1 MFTPFVSD
9 EHPVAL
15 YAGVP
20 PQYTSDGLAIDC
32 ALVLHVLR
40 GTARIRCNFEV
51 IEEQADSVVL
61 FNPGDVI
68 KVEKRSQDFEVEILA
83 FTGFIQLAALNGWS
97 SESITEFAPVLPS
110 RDRRRPKVNQLEG
123 VSVDALKKNMILDT
137 PETASAASGM
147 VRVLKPAINTC
158 SVRELYFVSVMQLR
172 AFYMLYQ
179 VMLRRTGIEVYT
191 FKSRGDELFFRFRQ
205 LLAEHYRE
213 SRSVGF
219 YADKLC
225 ITTRYLTNVV
235 QARYG
240 KSPKEAIDIYT
251 VMQIRLDLLQSD
263 ITLSELAYKYNFSS
277 PSFFSDYF
285 RRNAG
290 CSPNEYR
297 LANTN
302 Q

>member
-1 MFTPFVSD
+1 MFTPFVTD

-20 PQYTSDGLAIDC
+20 PQYTSEGLAIDC
-32 ALVLHVLR
+32 ALVLHVLK

-61 FNPGDVI
+61 FNPGDII
-68 KVEKRSQDFEVEILA
+68 KVEQRSPDFEVEILA
-83 FTGFIQLAALNGWS
+83 FSSFIQLAALN
-97 SESITEFAPVLPS
+97 
-110 RDRRRPKVNQLEG
+110 QLENVN
-123 VSVDALKKNMILDT
+123 VSALRRNMIVDT

-147 VRVLKPAINTC
+147 VRVLRPAIETC
-158 SVRELYFVSVMQLR
+158 TVRELYFISVMQLR

-179 VMLRRTGIEVYT
+179 VMLRRNQIEVDA
-191 FKSRGDELFFRFRQ
+191 FKSRGDELFFKFRQ
-205 LLAEHYRE
+205 LLGEHYRE
-213 SRSVGF
+213 SRSVAF

-240 KSPKEAIDIYT
+240 KSPKEAIDTYT
-251 VMQIRLDLLQSD
+251 VMQIRLDLLQTD
-263 ITLSELAYKYNFSS
+263 ITLTELAYKYNFSS

-290 CSPNEYR
+290 CSPQEYR
-297 LANTN
+297 LRNN
-302 Q
+302 K

>member
-1 MFTPFVSD
+1 MFTPFVTD

-32 ALVLHVLR
+32 ALVLHVLK

-61 FNPGDVI
+61 FNPGDII
-68 KVEKRSQDFEVEILA
+68 KVEQRSQDFEVEILA
-83 FTGFIQLAALNGWS
+83 FSSFIQLAALN
-97 SESITEFAPVLPS
+97 
-110 RDRRRPKVNQLEG
+110 QLEG
-123 VSVDALKKNMILDT
+123 VSVNALKKNMILDS

-147 VRVLKPAINTC
+147 VRMLKPAIDTC

-179 VMLRRTGIEVYT
+179 VMLRRHQIEVDT

-213 SRSVGF
+213 SRSVAF

-225 ITTRYLTNVV
+225 ITSRYLTDIV
-235 QARYG
+235 QQHYRR
-240 KSPKEAIDIYT
+240 SPKDSIDIYT

-263 ITLSELAYKYNFSS
+263 ITLSELAYKYHFSS

-290 CSPNEYR
+290 CSPQEYR
-297 LANTN
+297 QRNKE
-302 Q
+302 

>member
-1 MFTPFVSD
+1 MFTPFVTD
-9 EHPVAL
+9 KHPVAL

-20 PQYTSDGLAIDC
+20 PQYTSEGLAIDC
-32 ALVLHVLR
+32 ALVLHVLK

-51 IEEQADSVVL
+51 IEERADSVVL

-83 FTGFIQLAALNGWS
+83 FTGFIQLAALN
-97 SESITEFAPVLPS
+97 
-110 RDRRRPKVNQLEG
+110 QLEG
-123 VSVDALKKNMILDT
+123 VRVDALKKNMILNT

-147 VRVLKPAINTC
+147 VRVLKPAINSC
-158 SVRELYFVSVMQLR
+158 SARELYFVSVMQLR

-179 VMLRRTGIEVYT
+179 VMLRRTGTEVDT

-205 LLAEHYRE
+205 LLAAHYRE

-240 KSPKEAIDIYT
+240 RSPKDAIDIYT

-263 ITLSELAYKYNFSS
+263 ITLSELAYKYHFSS

-285 RRNAG
+285 RRHAG
-290 CSPNEYR
+290 YSPQAYR
-297 LANTN
+297 IKNN
-302 Q
+302 NP

>member
-1 MFTPFVSD
+1 MFTPFVTD
-9 EHPVAL
+9 EHPIAL

-32 ALVLHVLR
+32 ALVLHVLK
-40 GTARIRCNFEV
+40 GTARIRCNFDV

-61 FNPGDVI
+61 FNPGDII
-68 KVEKRSQDFEVEILA
+68 KVEQRSQDFEVEILA
-83 FTGFIQLAALNGWS
+83 FSSFIQLAALN
-97 SESITEFAPVLPS
+97 
-110 RDRRRPKVNQLEG
+110 QLEG
-123 VSVDALKKNMILDT
+123 VSVNALKKNMILDT
-137 PETASAASGM
+137 PETASASNGM
-147 VRVLKPAINTC
+147 VRLLRPAIQTC
-158 SVRELYFVSVMQLR
+158 SLRELYFISVMQLR

-179 VMLRRTGIEVYT
+179 VMLRRYQIEVDT
-191 FKSRGDELFFRFRQ
+191 FKSRADELFFRFRQ

-213 SRSVGF
+213 SRSVAF

-225 ITTRYLTNVV
+225 ITTRYLTTIV
-235 QARYG
+235 QEHYG

-263 ITLSELAYKYNFSS
+263 ITLADLAYKYNFSS

-290 CSPNEYR
+290 CSPQEYR
-297 LANTN
+297 SNNKNL